1 MTCMRKTMNSGWK
14 LRGQALFEAV
24 NNDPPPQRIWPCVL
38 QKIINCLN
46 WEANPPKWPLTH
58 SINDS
63 IMLSHFPVSWKVAKV
78 TALPEQERILL
89 STNGK
94 LFEKFILKMAQRQ
107 IERRTLLNWS
117 QFSFHVHHS
126 MILQSVRLMGYVTL
140 NFNNRMSMA
149 AVFLNTEKAFDIT
162 WYPGLPLNYLRWNF
176 RPAVFFCNENSV
188 SLEGNIAMPRYVQAW
203 VHKDPSCPPY
213 YTRFT

>member
-1 MTCMRKTMNSGWK
+1 
-14 LRGQALFEAV
+14 
-24 NNDPPPQRIWPCVL
+24 
-38 QKIINCLN
+38 
-46 WEANPPKWPLTH
+46 
-58 SINDS
+58 
-63 IMLSHFPVSWKVAKV
+63 
-78 TALPEQERILL
+78 
-89 STNGK
+89 
-94 LFEKFILKMAQRQ
+94 
-107 IERRTLLNWS
+107 
-117 QFSFHVHHS
+117 